1 MGRGV
6 AWRGFERLANQ
17 VAFGHPAEQ
26 PSNAPCTA
34 VVVSTGHRTAAGTR
48 PSPDT
53 VAASVRVP
61 DDPGVVAGEDGG
73 VWLFCVY
80 VFKQT
85 HLLLRA
91 GDFFDKTFV
100 LFELSLHGHYPE
112 RQQCA
117 S

>member
-1 MGRGV
+1 M

-48 PSPDT
+48 PSPET

-85 HLLLRA
+85 HLLPAILMTRL
-91 GDFFDKTFV
+91 FF
-100 LFELSLHGHYPE
+100 LQFELSLYCHYPE
-112 RQQCA
+112 QQPRA